1 MYADTYQN
9 HLLMRLGQFS
19 DCAVNCWLLYIEQC
33 VAVPPRHPSHS
44 ISNTAL
50 YDSIHAVVVDVYNT
64 SVQSCALSI
73 IGGAN
78 MIRDVVAPTKKGL
91 EVSINCTDLWYCF
104 NSYGAVR
111 YFRER
116 SPAIFLRPQNIT
128 NHTLNGNFALY
139 SPITDAGI
147 ELSYRVIT
155 VMKI

>member
-1 MYADTYQN
+1 M
-9 HLLMRLGQFS
+9 L
-19 DCAVNCWLLYIEQC
+19 
-33 VAVPPRHPSHS
+33 
-44 ISNTAL
+44 
-50 YDSIHAVVVDVYNT
+50 
-64 SVQSCALSI
+64 
-73 IGGAN
+73 
-78 MIRDVVAPTKKGL
+78 
-91 EVSINCTDLWYCF
+91 
-104 NSYGAVR
+104 NSYTLNSLGAIR